1 MHERRVG
8 DKLEAED
15 DSEQVWPRSEDCGAE
30 SAFPVGGEWVFSRI
44 LTRRGFGAA
53 MERGMVCWSL

>member
-1 MHERRVG
+1 MHERSVG

-30 SAFPVGGEWVFSRI
+30 SAFPVGGEWVFFKNI
-44 LTRRGFGAA
+44 D
-53 MERGMVCWSL
+53 